1 MASSAPWRSRI
12 VGHGDLAPAEITPH
26 DLNWRRHPAQQRAAL
41 AGVLDEVGWVQ
52 DVIVNRTTGRLV
64 DGHLR
69 VAVALERGEPSVPVV
84 YVELS
89 DDEERLVLA
98 TLDPLGALAETDTDA
113 LASLLATVAPSADEV
128 RDLVSFLARRSGI
141 GDMDDPLAEW
151 QGMPSFE
158 QNDASAYRTLHMH
171 FADEDAVQAFSRLI
185 AQSVTENTTYL
196 WYPKMERRAL
206 GVYVGDES

>member
-1 MASSAPWRSRI
+1 MSAPQAWRSRI
-12 VGHGDLAPAEITPH
+12 VGHGELAPAEITPH

-69 VAVALERGEPSVPVV
+69 VAVALERGEASVPVV

-98 TLDPLGALAETDTDA
+98 TLDPIGSLAETDAAA
-113 LASLLATVAPSADEV
+113 LSALLADMAPTADGLADLLGSLQTSITPTLPTPSEQREPTLLSECLIEIRCTKTD
-128 RDLVSFLARRSGI
+128 RD
-141 GDMDDPLAEW
+141 D
-151 QGMPSFE
+151 
-158 QNDASAYRTLHMH
+158 
-171 FADEDAVQAFSRLI
+171 FADMLI
-185 AQSVTENTTYL
+185 EWGMRDTVT
-196 WYPKMERRAL
+196 
-206 GVYVGDES
+206 VDIS